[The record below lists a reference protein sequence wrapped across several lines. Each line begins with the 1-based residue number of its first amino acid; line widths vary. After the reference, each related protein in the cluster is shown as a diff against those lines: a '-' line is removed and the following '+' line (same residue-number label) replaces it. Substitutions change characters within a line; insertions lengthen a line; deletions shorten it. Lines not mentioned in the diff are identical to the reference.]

1 MVNLFHIKNSS
12 INKEIY
18 KELQYLN
25 NQPYQRYED
34 LMGNNKKGILFNLF
48 IFLGLEVLPDG
59 CVKFYEA
66 NDNKLSFTIQIND
79 LRIPEYH
86 RFECENFV

>member
-1 MVNLFHIKNSS
+1 MHFV
-12 INKEIY
+12 EY
-18 KELQYLN
+18 
-25 NQPYQRYED
+25 
-34 LMGNNKKGILFNLF
+34 
-48 IFLGLEVLPDG
+48 FLGLEVLPDG